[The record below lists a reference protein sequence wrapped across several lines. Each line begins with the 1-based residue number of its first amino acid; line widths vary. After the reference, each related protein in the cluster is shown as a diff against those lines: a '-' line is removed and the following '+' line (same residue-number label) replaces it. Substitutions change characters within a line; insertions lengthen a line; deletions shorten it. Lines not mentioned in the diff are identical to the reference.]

1 VYTSSP
7 ATYWHRQCVGGQ
19 LSGTHWQLTWHHL
32 FISGITSKGGTAEH
46 TALALSGE
54 VVVAVMVGTEV
65 VVVAT
70 EVVVVAVMVGTEVVV
85 AAATEDG

>member
-1 VYTSSP
+1 
-7 ATYWHRQCVGGQ
+7 

-65 VVVAT
+65 VVVA
-70 EVVVVAVMVGTEVVV
+70 
-85 AAATEDG
+85 AATEDGKVLAVADRRLRRTDTRLWS